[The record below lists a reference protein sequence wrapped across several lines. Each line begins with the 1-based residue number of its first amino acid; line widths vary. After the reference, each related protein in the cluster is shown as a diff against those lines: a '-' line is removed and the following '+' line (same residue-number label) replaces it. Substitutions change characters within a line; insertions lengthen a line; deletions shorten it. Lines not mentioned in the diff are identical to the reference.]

1 MNSERQRSAP
11 GPDENCE
18 MKLLPKEPPGR
29 ITRKARRFEAEIAQ
43 LRAQG
48 YSLDAIRRALAGAGV
63 QVSISTVRREAI
75 RHAIPAATG
84 ASVRGTQRE
93 SRPLTAAHALPPAEA
108 TGSAGLAEEASGKDQ
123 AEAFLRSQITNPL
136 LRAKEDP

>member
-1 MNSERQRSAP
+1 
-11 GPDENCE
+11 
-18 MKLLPKEPPGR
+18 MKLLPEEPPGR
-29 ITRKARRFEAEIAQ
+29 VTRKARRFEAEISQ

-75 RHAIPAATG
+75 RHAVAAATG
-84 ASVRGTQRE
+84 ASVQGTQRE

-108 TGSAGLAEEASGKDQ
+108 TASAGLAEEASGKDQ

>member
-1 MNSERQRSAP
+1 
-11 GPDENCE
+11 

-29 ITRKARRFEAEIAQ
+29 VTRKARRFEAEISQ

-75 RHAIPAATG
+75 RHAAPAATG
-84 ASVRGTQRE
+84 ASVQGTQRE

-108 TGSAGLAEEASGKDQ
+108 TASAGLAEGASGKDQ

>member
-1 MNSERQRSAP
+1 MNSERQPGAP
-11 GPDENCE
+11 GPDEKCE
-18 MKLLPKEPPGR
+18 TKLLPIEPPGR
-29 ITRKARRFEAEIAQ
+29 VTRKARRFEAEIAQ

-75 RHAIPAATG
+75 RHAAPAATG
-84 ASVRGTQRE
+84 ASVRGAQRE
-93 SRPLTAAHALPPAEA
+93 PRPLTAGHALRPAEA
-108 TGSAGLAEEASGKDQ
+108 AGPAALADEVSGKDQ
-123 AEAFLRSQITNPL
+123 AEAFLRSQITNTL

>member
-1 MNSERQRSAP
+1 MNSERQRGAP

-29 ITRKARRFEAEIAQ
+29 VTRKARRFEAEISQ

-75 RHAIPAATG
+75 RHAAPAATG
-84 ASVRGTQRE
+84 ASVQGTQRE

-108 TGSAGLAEEASGKDQ
+108 TASTGLAEEASGKDQ

>member
-1 MNSERQRSAP
+1 
-11 GPDENCE
+11 
-18 MKLLPKEPPGR
+18 MKLLLEEPPGR
-29 ITRKARRFEAEIAQ
+29 VTRKARRFEAEIAQ

-75 RHAIPAATG
+75 RHAVPAATG
-84 ASVRGTQRE
+84 ASVQGTPRE

-108 TGSAGLAEEASGKDQ
+108 TASAGLAEEASGKDQ

>member
-1 MNSERQRSAP
+1 
-11 GPDENCE
+11 
-18 MKLLPKEPPGR
+18 MKLSPIEPPGR
-29 ITRKARRFEAEIAQ
+29 ITRKARLFEAEIAQ

-75 RHAIPAATG
+75 RHAAPVATG

-93 SRPLTAAHALPPAEA
+93 SRPLTATHALPPAEA
-108 TGSAGLAEEASGKDQ
+108 TGSAGLAEKASGKDR

>member
-1 MNSERQRSAP
+1 
-11 GPDENCE
+11 

-29 ITRKARRFEAEIAQ
+29 VTRKARRFEAEISQ

-75 RHAIPAATG
+75 RHAATAATG
-84 ASVRGTQRE
+84 ASVQGTQRE
-93 SRPLTAAHALPPAEA
+93 SRPLTAAPALPPAEA
-108 TGSAGLAEEASGKDQ
+108 TASAGLAEEASGKDQ

>member
-1 MNSERQRSAP
+1 
-11 GPDENCE
+11 

-29 ITRKARRFEAEIAQ
+29 VTRKARRFEAEISQ

-75 RHAIPAATG
+75 RHAAPAATG
-84 ASVRGTQRE
+84 ASVQGTQRE

-108 TGSAGLAEEASGKDQ
+108 TASTGLAEEASGKDQ

>member
-1 MNSERQRSAP
+1 MNSERQRGAQ
-11 GPDENCE
+11 GPNENGE
-18 MKLLPKEPPGR
+18 MKLLPEEPPGR
-29 ITRKARRFEAEIAQ
+29 VTRKARRFEAEISQ

-75 RHAIPAATG
+75 RHAAHAATG
-84 ASVRGTQRE
+84 ASVQGTQRE
-93 SRPLTAAHALPPAEA
+93 SRPLTAAHALPAAEA
-108 TGSAGLAEEASGKDQ
+108 TASAGLAEEASGKDQ